1 MWTTLF
7 SFDIPFISRFDP
19 QRNPNEE
26 KKQKIITRE
35 LWFTQLVSGK

>member
-19 QRNPNEE
+19 QRNPNE